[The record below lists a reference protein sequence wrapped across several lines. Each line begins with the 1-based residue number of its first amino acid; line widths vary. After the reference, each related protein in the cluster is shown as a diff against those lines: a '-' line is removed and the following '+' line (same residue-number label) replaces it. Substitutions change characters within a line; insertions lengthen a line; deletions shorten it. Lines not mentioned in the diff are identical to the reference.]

1 MPKLSSKAQVMPSSP
16 IRKLVPF
23 AETAKKN
30 GTHVFHLN
38 IGQPDIE
45 TPQVALDAVKNFSK
59 QVVEYSHSAGFESY
73 RKGLAHY
80 YQDLGIDVSHD
91 NLMVT
96 TGGSEALLFALNS
109 CLDTGDEI
117 IIPEPFYANY
127 NGFSISA
134 GVKVKPIT
142 TSIDNGFALP
152 KIEEFEKL
160 ITSKTKAILICNPGN
175 PTGYLYSRKE
185 LETLKDIVIKHDL
198 FLIADEVYREFA
210 YDGNKHYS
218 ILNLEGLEK
227 NSIVIGMQLE
237 PPNLDPTGGA
247 AAAIDE
253 VVYSNVYEGLTRFR
267 ADGSVTPGLAKSW
280 TISGDG
286 LVYTFQLQENVK
298 FHNGS
303 DFDASDVKFS
313 IDRARDENSTNAQKG
328 LFKGISS
335 VDVVNSSV
343 IKITLS
349 NPNGGFIR
357 NLAWGDAIILDPDTA
372 NSAASEPNGT
382 GPFKFSKWVKGDRV
396 ELVKNNDYWGEA
408 ISLEKASF
416 KFISD
421 PTAAFAA
428 LMAGDVDAFPVY
440 PAPETLAQF
449 EADPNFNV
457 IVGSTEGETILST
470 NNKSEKL
477 KDVRVRKA
485 IAHAINR
492 QAIVDGAM
500 FGFGTPIGT
509 HFAPHHPDYVD
520 LTSQSNYDPEKSKSL
535 LSEAGVSDGL
545 TLSLKLPPPSYARRG
560 GEIIASQL
568 REVGIETKIENLEW
582 AQWLEQV
589 FKGKDYDLT
598 IVSHTEPMD
607 IGIYGNPSYYF
618 QYDSQE
624 FRNLMD
630 ALNLETNDQER
641 SKILKNAQ
649 KLIADD
655 YVNGYLFQLAKTG
668 VANSKL
674 VGLWKNSPT
683 QANDLTGVSWSN

>member
-1 MPKLSSKAQVMPSSP
+1 M
-16 IRKLVPF
+16 
-23 AETAKKN
+23 
-30 GTHVFHLN
+30 HLTV
-38 IGQPDIE
+38 Q
-45 TPQVALDAVKNFSK
+45 
-59 QVVEYSHSAGFESY
+59 
-73 RKGLAHY
+73 
-80 YQDLGIDVSHD
+80 
-91 NLMVT
+91 
-96 TGGSEALLFALNS
+96 
-109 CLDTGDEI
+109 
-117 IIPEPFYANY
+117 
-127 NGFSISA
+127 FSI
-134 GVKVKPIT
+134 
-142 TSIDNGFALP
+142 N
-152 KIEEFEKL
+152 
-160 ITSKTKAILICNPGN
+160 
-175 PTGYLYSRKE
+175 
-185 LETLKDIVIKHDL
+185 
-198 FLIADEVYREFA
+198 
-210 YDGNKHYS
+210 
-218 ILNLEGLEK
+218 
-227 NSIVIGMQLE
+227 
-237 PPNLDPTGGA
+237 
-247 AAAIDE
+247 
-253 VVYSNVYEGLTRFR
+253 
-267 ADGSVTPGLAKSW
+267 
-280 TISGDG
+280 
-286 LVYTFQLQENVK
+286 
-298 FHNGS
+298 
-303 DFDASDVKFS
+303 
-313 IDRARDENSTNAQKG
+313 RARDENSTNAQKG

-335 VDVVNSSV
+335 VDVVNSNV

-396 ELVKNNDYWGEA
+396 ELVKNNNYWGEA

-428 LMAGDVDAFPVY
+428 LMAGDIDAFPVY

-500 FGFGTPIGT
+500 FGIGTPIGT
-509 HFAPHHPDYVD
+509 HFAPHHPDYID

-545 TLSLKLPPPSYARRG
+545 NLSLKLPPPSYARRG

-607 IGIYGNPSYYF
+607 IGIYGNPVIIFSMIVK
-618 QYDSQE
+618 S
-624 FRNLMD
+624 
-630 ALNLETNDQER
+630 LE
-641 SKILKNAQ
+641 ILWT
-649 KLIADD
+649 L
-655 YVNGYLFQLAKTG
+655 
-668 VANSKL
+668 
-674 VGLWKNSPT
+674 
-683 QANDLTGVSWSN
+683 